1 MFYLCSG
8 TRLLGE
14 GIMQGAPWQAK
25 KCLGLRE
32 PSPSRN
38 CSDRLTV
45 ASSGSSQ
52 IDCKEEP
59 IL

>member
-8 TRLLGE
+8 ARLLGDA
-14 GIMQGAPWQAK
+14 IMQGAPSVAK
-25 KCLGLRE
+25 VLATE
-32 PSPSRN
+32 NSPAEWK

-59 IL
+59 VP